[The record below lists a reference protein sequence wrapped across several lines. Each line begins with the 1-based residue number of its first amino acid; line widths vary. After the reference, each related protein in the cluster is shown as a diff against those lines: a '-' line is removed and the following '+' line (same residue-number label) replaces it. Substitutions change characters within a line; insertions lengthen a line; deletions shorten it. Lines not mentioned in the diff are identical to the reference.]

1 MARVRIR
8 CVGGPNNG
16 FILGFI
22 FNYNLPHHFRFP
34 WNAGNGPRKHA
45 EAHFS
50 SGMGDHNKTVQ
61 TIARCLSVSATIK
74 TIGATVLLIYSFSV
88 DSWLTQTDVLEY
100 TVNDATFTA
109 RASLGLFNQCVECI
123 STQCPDP
130 ALPANVKIC
139 EPVNSIQKCTACP
152 NGAFALTHRHT
163 ISIQCTYVVV
173 R

>member
-1 MARVRIR
+1 
-8 CVGGPNNG
+8 
-16 FILGFI
+16 
-22 FNYNLPHHFRFP
+22 
-34 WNAGNGPRKHA
+34 
-45 EAHFS
+45 
-50 SGMGDHNKTVQ
+50 MGDHNKTVQ

-139 EPVNSIQKCTACP
+139 EPVNSIPKCTACP
-152 NGAFALTHRHT
+152 NGAFALALTM
-163 ISIQCTYVVV
+163 TYVLLPHTPTHDIYTMYLRRSTLALVPRV
-173 R
+173 TPSGVTPT